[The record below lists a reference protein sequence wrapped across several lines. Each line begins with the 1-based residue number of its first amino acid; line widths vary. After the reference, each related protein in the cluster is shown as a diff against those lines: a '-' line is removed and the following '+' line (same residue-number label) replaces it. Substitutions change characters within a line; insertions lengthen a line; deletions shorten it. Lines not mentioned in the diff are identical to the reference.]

1 MARDYKPR
9 GGKPRKAA
17 GGRKRTGAGQAK
29 KGRRAGGNNTSRR
42 RDAAPGW
49 QWLLSGLGAG
59 LLVAAGV
66 FVIDRLPGG
75 VVHDRD
81 PRPVPAPATSSAS
94 GAAESTS
101 PRPRATPKAAD
112 SSAETPR
119 EYAFYDLLPRF
130 EVIIPEE
137 RESAVDAPSEGP
149 AAVREPGT
157 YILQAGSFRQHDDAD
172 RMQATLA
179 LQGIE
184 SRIQVVKIDD
194 VSYHRVRVGPIADLG
209 RLEQLREQLRTIEV
223 EHMIIR
229 LENEG

>member
-1 MARDYKPR
+1 MARDYKSR
-9 GGKPRKAA
+9 GGKPRKAS
-17 GGRKRTGAGQAK
+17 GGRKRTGGGAVK
-29 KGRRAGGNNTSRR
+29 KGRRGSGGNSRR

-75 VVHDRD
+75 VVHERGPQPIPSPVTGRGTSAEKATNQD
-81 PRPVPAPATSSAS
+81 P
-94 GAAESTS
+94 GD
-101 PRPRATPKAAD
+101 TPKAAD
-112 SSAETPR
+112 TTADAPR
-119 EYAFYDLLPRF
+119 DYAFYDLLPRF
-130 EVIIPEE
+130 EVIVPEA
-137 RESAVDAPSEGP
+137 RESAVDAPTEGP
-149 AAVREPGT
+149 AAVRQPGT
-157 YILQAGSFRQHDDAD
+157 YILQAGSFLQLTDAD

-184 SRIQVVKIDD
+184 SRIQVVTIDD
-194 VSYHRVRVGPIADLG
+194 VSYHRVRVGPIADLA
-209 RLEQLREQLRTIEV
+209 RLEELRNQLRTIDV